1 LIGVKGLELRRY
13 VYDVTSSPPVHET
26 RNESDVTLAVKPV
39 GFVGDVRVLVLTEAE
54 LVDPEAFV
62 AVTTRL

>member
-1 LIGVKGLELRRY
+1 M
-13 VYDVTSSPPVHET
+13 YDVTSSPPVHET

-54 LVDPEAFV
+54 LVDPDAFV
-62 AVTTRL
+62 AVTSKL